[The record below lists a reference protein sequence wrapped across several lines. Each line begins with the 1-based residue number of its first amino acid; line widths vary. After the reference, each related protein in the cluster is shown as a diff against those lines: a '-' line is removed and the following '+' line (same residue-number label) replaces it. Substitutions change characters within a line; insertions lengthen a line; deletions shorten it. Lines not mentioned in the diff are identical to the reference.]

1 MITEALKE
9 YSPCIEHS
17 CCFTGHRF
25 ISGDAVQ
32 MQDRLSCEVEN
43 LINVHGVNTFYAGG
57 ALGFDTLAAE
67 CVLSLKGKYPFVN
80 LVLALPCKN
89 QAEKWSADNK
99 QRYISILQRADVV
112 YYVSDVYNESCM
124 HKRNDYMLAN
134 SKYCV
139 CYLRHSGGGTYYTVN
154 RARSMG
160 RELIEL

>member
-1 MITEALKE
+1 MILEAVNE
-9 YSPCIEHS
+9 YSPCTERS

-25 ISGDAVQ
+25 MSAEGALV
-32 MQDRLSCEVEN
+32 QDRLSCEVEN
-43 LINVHGVNTFYAGG
+43 LINLCGVDTFYAGG

-67 CVLSLKGKYPFVN
+67 CVLRLKGKYPFIT

-99 QRYISILQRADVV
+99 QRYDAILRRADVV
-112 YYVSDVYNESCM
+112 YYVSDVYTESCM

-134 SKYCV
+134 SKYCI
-139 CYLRHSGGGTYYTVN
+139 CYLRHNGGGTYYTVN